1 MENAVGKDYTHKP
14 SAKELGD
21 SGSKFTGWIAN
32 KLLII
37 VDEIYVSD
45 RRDLADALKPLI
57 TDDRVEIQAKGQDQ
71 VTGDNRANFIL
82 TSNHKDAIVKTV
94 NDRRYC
100 VLFTAQQRSEER
112 RVGKECVSTC
122 RSRWSP
128 YH

>member
-1 MENAVGKDYTHKP
+1 MR
-14 SAKELGD
+14 
-21 SGSKFTGWIAN
+21 I
-32 KLLII
+32 
-37 VDEIYVSD
+37 SD
-45 RRDLADALKPLI
+45 WSSDVCSSDL
-57 TDDRVEIQAKGQDQ
+57 

-100 VLFTAQQRSEER
+100 VLFTAQQSAEDCLRDSMTEAYFDALWKWLRAGGFAAVAGHLRSEER